1 MENLSSHDTKNT
13 KSRRGRKG
21 ATQLTKLVQIR
32 GGKKI
37 HIDLDERGEPIDRGK
52 GNLFKSFVG
61 LTARQKIS
69 ILENEWDDVKESDR
83 DEVWNTILFTY
94 DIPDNKFLKKK
105 WLSYAG
111 RQWKDFMSKLT
122 RKYVFSQ
129 DKDKE
134 NDDGG
139 GKNNSVKYPFID
151 YGTWMKFVE
160 IRQHADFL
168 EKSQKG
174 KQRRKK
180 NQCNHTLSRGGY
192 ALLYNV

>member
-1 MENLSSHDTKNT
+1 MVLLAASFLHSSWWLRAFLILFLSSFLPFFHSSWRNMENLSSHDTKNT

-111 RQWKDFMSKLT
+111 GMEGLQVKTYKKVR
-122 RKYVFSQ
+122 VFT
-129 DKDKE
+129 
-134 NDDGG
+134 G
-139 GKNNSVKYPFID
+139 
-151 YGTWMKFVE
+151 
-160 IRQHADFL
+160 
-168 EKSQKG
+168 
-174 KQRRKK
+174 
-180 NQCNHTLSRGGY
+180 
-192 ALLYNV
+192 